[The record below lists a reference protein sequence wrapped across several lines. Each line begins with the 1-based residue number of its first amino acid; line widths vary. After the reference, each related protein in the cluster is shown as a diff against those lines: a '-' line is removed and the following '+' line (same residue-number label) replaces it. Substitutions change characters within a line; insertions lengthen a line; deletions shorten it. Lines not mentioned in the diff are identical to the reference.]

1 MKLNKGD
8 NIFDIYGLEWEDIH
22 LIISELDQVCEAEK
36 GSLFYPELIEKF
48 WNLFEDDKKRAFA
61 VFSLGRIIG
70 ILEVVYR
77 SEGARDV
84 VETILGKMVKKKEG
98 KEEKILQ

>member
-22 LIISELDQVCEAEK
+22 LIIGELDQVCEAEE

-70 ILEVVYR
+70 ILEVVYK
-77 SEGARDV
+77 SEGAREV
-84 VETILGKMVKKKEG
+84 IGTILGKRMRKKEG
-98 KEEKILQ
+98 KEGKILQ

>member
-1 MKLNKGD
+1 VKLNRGD
-8 NIFDIYGLEWEDIH
+8 NIFEIYDLEWEDVQ
-22 LIISELDQVCEAEK
+22 LIISELDQVCGAEK
-36 GSLFYPELIEKF
+36 SSLFYPELIEKF
-48 WNLFEDDKKRAFA
+48 WNLFENDKKRAFA

-70 ILEVVYR
+70 ILEVVYK

-84 VETILGKMVKKKEG
+84 IATILGKIVKKNKG